1 MKKSTKL
8 LVAVSIIS
16 GVAGCG
22 GGGGGGATDGVN
34 KWASNAGTY
43 YSCDSHTKQTAT
55 LTPVGSNQ
63 LTISLKQEV
72 FSLDACTG
80 TLIGAVSPATLTMTF
95 VEAIV
100 ASVTGVGTRTSV
112 QNLSIDKVTVTAAA
126 QNLILTGSGVVGNCV
141 NYLNG
146 NICFNSLNFPS
157 VSMSAAIY
165 LSPTTFATL
174 VQSGSA
180 WIADQPNLT
189 KQ

>member
-1 MKKSTKL
+1 MKL
-8 LVAVSIIS
+8 LVKLLSSLCIAITL
-16 GVAGCG
+16 GAC

-34 KWASNAGTY
+34 KWASTAGTY

-55 LTPVGSNQ
+55 LTPIGTNQ

-72 FSLDACTG
+72 FSLNACTG
-80 TLIGAVSPATLTMTF
+80 TLIGAVSPETLTMTF
-95 VEAIV
+95 VEGIV

-146 NICFNSLNFPS
+146 NTCFNSLNFPS
-157 VSMSAAIY
+157 VSMSVAIY